1 MRFFIARDIVLGG
14 TLTNTLQSLQG
25 TQSLIDQTTQRLAT
39 GLKVNRALDN
49 PTNFFQARAL
59 DNRADDLDRLLD
71 GIAQGIR
78 TIEEAGNGVDALL
91 DILALAENSAENSRD
106 IMTQATDLRD
116 LILEEEPLIYSPFDD
131 TSGTTPTNLG
141 SLTDSTLVYRNGVL
155 LEQDP
160 LYFEAGASAYFD
172 GISDAV
178 SISSP
183 VNDSPDGYAQRTIE
197 FVFQAETT
205 AGRQILYEQGGPPTG
220 LAVYIDNGELYFN
233 YRNSGDATTSFF
245 SVEIEANQSYHVTT
259 VYDAVDGTFRGYVNG
274 EIVGTAAVT
283 RSIPSFG
290 GSSFIGGSSSSAF
303 FHDGPAFGVS
313 FFFQG
318 RMSDFALYDNALT
331 QDRIQAHADSTFITA
346 KEPLEQE
353 LEDILSQVTLIAQ
366 DANYRGLALLQGDD
380 LRIFFNAD
388 RTSFIDVEGQNF
400 TAADFG
406 LGAIDF
412 STLDSLNRAIDN
424 ISNGVDQL
432 RSFGSTLSSNLNV
445 VATREI
451 FIQNQIE
458 TARAGADDLTVADQ
472 NEEGANLLAL
482 STRQQIALSVM
493 SIASQ
498 QFSSVLSLFP

>member
-1 MRFFIARDIVLGG
+1 M
-14 TLTNTLQSLQG
+14 TNTLQSLQG
-25 TQSLIDQTTQRLAT
+25 TQTLIDQTTQRLAT

-91 DILALAENSAENSRD
+91 DVLALAENSAQNSRD
-106 IMTQATDLRD
+106 IITQADELSD
-116 LILEEEPLIYSPFDD
+116 LILEEEPVIYSQFNDIA
-131 TSGTTPTNLG
+131 GTTPTNLG
-141 SLTDSTLVYRNGVL
+141 SLTGSTLTYRNGVAL
-155 LEQDP
+155 DQDP
-160 LYFEAGASAYFD
+160 LFIRGGQSARFD

-178 SISSP
+178 SISPP
-183 VNDSPDGYAQRTIE
+183 VNDSPDGYAERTVE
-197 FVFQAETT
+197 FVFNAETV

-233 YRNSGDATTSFF
+233 YRNAGDVSPTFF
-245 SVEIEANQSYHVTT
+245 SVEIEAGQSYHVTT
-259 VYDAVDGTFRGYVNG
+259 VYDAIDGRFRGYVNG
-274 EIVGTAAVT
+274 ENVGSAAVT
-283 RSIPSFG
+283 QSIPSFG

-303 FHDGPAFGVS
+303 FHDGPAFGVG

-318 RMSDFALYDNALT
+318 NLSDFALYDTALA
-331 QDRIQAHADSTFITA
+331 QERIQAHADSTFITA
-346 KEPLEQE
+346 KEPLEQA
-353 LEDILSQVTLIAQ
+353 LEDILSQVNSITQ
-366 DANYRGLALLQGDD
+366 DANFRGIRLLQGED

-388 RTSFIDVEGQNF
+388 QTSFIDVAGQSF

-412 STLDSLNRAIDN
+412 STLGSLDTTIDN
-424 ISNGVDQL
+424 VRSGINQL
-432 RSFGSTLSSNLNV
+432 RSFGSTLSSNLSI

-451 FIQNQIE
+451 FTQSQIS

-482 STRQQIALSVM
+482 STRQQVALTVM